1 MSRARAVGV
10 SFLFAKRA
18 IVMGLPIAWVLLLG
32 SLPARSA
39 TINISAADS
48 IPENTTNNDGFTLT
62 NTHPSSYL
70 FGNFTAV
77 TLTPINNDPDD
88 VVTSPVTITQN
99 MCSGTFVATSC
110 TFAFHI
116 TTADPT
122 ATVGDV
128 GTWMITTSVQA
139 TWFDITIPPAGAF
152 QTDTFNITEM
162 VTVTDPVPA
171 PAALPLFATGLG
183 ALGLLGWRRK
193 RKAAA
198 LAAA

>member
-1 MSRARAVGV
+1 MIGV
-10 SFLFAKRA
+10 KRA

-32 SLPARSA
+32 SLPARSN
-39 TINISAADS
+39 TINIAAADS
-48 IPENTTNNDGFTLT
+48 IPENMTKNDGFILT
-62 NTHPSSYL
+62 NREPTSYL

-77 TLTPINNDPDD
+77 TLTPINKDPDD
-88 VVTSPVTITQN
+88 VVTAPVTITQDT
-99 MCSGTFVATSC
+99 CSGSRVLSGNTC
-110 TFAFHI
+110 QFAFHI

-139 TWFDITIPPAGAF
+139 TWFDITIPPAGNF
-152 QTDTFNITEM
+152 QTDTFNINLM
-162 VTVTDPVPA
+162 VTVTDPAPL

-193 RKAAA
+193 RKAQAVA
-198 LAAA
+198 SVS